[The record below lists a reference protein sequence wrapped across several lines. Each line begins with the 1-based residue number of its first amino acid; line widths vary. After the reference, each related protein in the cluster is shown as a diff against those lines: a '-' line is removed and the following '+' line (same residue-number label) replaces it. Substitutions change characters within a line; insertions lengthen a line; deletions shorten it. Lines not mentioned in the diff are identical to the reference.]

1 MSENRLQDLRDGDTS
16 IEVSRILLHSPDI
29 TLKGK
34 NQNYFQKALCKNIKH
49 RLSNAG
55 FKWDIVASRGRV
67 CVNTAGQ
74 AKQDIRHAL
83 SVLQELA
90 GVSSLAAACYLRPA
104 EILTEAGE
112 MHWQALED
120 VMVGLARHYYLENA
134 SFAVRVNRTDKML
147 PAKSNEMGQRLGE
160 IIRQRT
166 GWDRVD
172 LKHADQT
179 FYIDGYPDGL
189 YCYGKKLK
197 GLGGLPVGT
206 GGRVLSLLSGG
217 IDSPVASALMAT
229 RGCDVDLFH
238 MSASHVRDTDVNTS
252 VIARLARRISRY
264 TQHSRLFIAP
274 YTYFDLALSGERSGY
289 ELVLFRRFLMRT
301 AETLAQRIHAQALVN
316 GDSLGQV
323 ASQTLENLVS
333 SSRAI
338 EMPILSPLIG
348 TNKDDI
354 IRSARQM
361 GTYPISIEPYKDC
374 CALIAHSPKTRSRH
388 EHLME
393 LEDRLLPD
401 YAQIIENTLED
412 MICLEFDCGEMVGK
426 G

>member
-1 MSENRLQDLRDGDTS
+1 MSENRLQDLCDGDTS

-74 AKQDIRHAL
+74 AEEDIRHAL

-90 GVSSLAAACYLRPA
+90 GVSSLAAASYLRPA

-166 GWDRVD
+166 AWDRVD

-189 YCYGKKLK
+189 YCYGKKLRPGWLACRYWRQGIESAVRRHRFTRCECAYGDA
-197 GLGGLPVGT
+197 GL
-206 GGRVLSLLSGG
+206 
-217 IDSPVASALMAT
+217 
-229 RGCDVDLFH
+229 
-238 MSASHVRDTDVNTS
+238 
-252 VIARLARRISRY
+252 
-264 TQHSRLFIAP
+264 
-274 YTYFDLALSGERSGY
+274 
-289 ELVLFRRFLMRT
+289 
-301 AETLAQRIHAQALVN
+301 
-316 GDSLGQV
+316 
-323 ASQTLENLVS
+323 
-333 SSRAI
+333 
-338 EMPILSPLIG
+338 
-348 TNKDDI
+348 
-354 IRSARQM
+354 
-361 GTYPISIEPYKDC
+361 
-374 CALIAHSPKTRSRH
+374 
-388 EHLME
+388 
-393 LEDRLLPD
+393 
-401 YAQIIENTLED
+401 
-412 MICLEFDCGEMVGK
+412 
-426 G
+426 